1 MLELNAGLNAYKF
14 ATIWRFPKSF
24 YHSLIRFA
32 NDLYTLYNR
41 LNTRRLAR
49 LRKKKNMTNMWIS
62 QTINDDLF
70 S

>member
-24 YHSLIRFA
+24 YRSLIRFA

-41 LNTRRLAR
+41 LNTSRRAIT
-49 LRKKKNMTNMWIS
+49 KKKNMTNMWIS
-62 QTINDDLF
+62 QTINADLF